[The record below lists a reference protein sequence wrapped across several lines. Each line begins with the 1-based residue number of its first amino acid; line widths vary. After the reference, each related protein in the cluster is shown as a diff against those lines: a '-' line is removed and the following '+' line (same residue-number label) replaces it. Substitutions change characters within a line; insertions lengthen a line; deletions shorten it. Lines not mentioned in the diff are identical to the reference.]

1 MIFRSRFIKPRVA
14 LPGLTATICKRRSS
28 PNAVSRRRA
37 VTSSVVFEPALPPF
51 QCVHATALPQCRE
64 LLRRVPI
71 AAAHHTALFDIFLI
85 GKVAQPRAR
94 FTIRR
99 HVVTHETLYQD
110 VEHRLT
116 LIAFTWR
123 APLCGKNPAHRE
135 SQWSKRGVF

>member
-28 PNAVSRRRA
+28 PNAAFRRRA

-51 QCVHATALPQCRE
+51 QRVHATALPQCRE
-64 LLRRVPI
+64 LSRRVPI
-71 AAAHHTALFDIFLI
+71 AAAHHAALFDISLM
-85 GKVAQPRAR
+85 GKVAQPRVR
-94 FTIRR
+94 FTISR
-99 HVVTHETLYQD
+99 HVVTHEAIDQD

-123 APLCGKNPAHRE
+123 AHP
-135 SQWSKRGVF
+135 